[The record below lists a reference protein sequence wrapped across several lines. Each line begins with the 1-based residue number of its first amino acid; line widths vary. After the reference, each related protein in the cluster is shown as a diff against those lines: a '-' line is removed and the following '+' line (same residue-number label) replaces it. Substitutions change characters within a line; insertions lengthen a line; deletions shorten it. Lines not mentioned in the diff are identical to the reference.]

1 MLLHLLYT
9 AAIGT
14 AAGAL
19 FKKLRFP
26 AGLMVGALVGVAAFN
41 IITDWAEVPSAVKT
55 AAQIISGTYI
65 GCSISK
71 SDAKALTKIILPAIF
86 MIFSLLLLN
95 IFIGFIIAAVSPLD
109 LETALMAAVPGGVL
123 VFSLIAVLILNLAFN
138 AAEIPGAA
146 KKVAQVANGCYIGS
160 LVSFADILFLPQ
172 VIVPML
178 ILLALYT
185 AYCFFNGYLL
195 HRLFKFEIKA
205 AFLIST
211 PAGASDMAL
220 IASDIGVHNPQVFV
234 MHIVRLI
241 TVMILFPQ
249 VVHLLATVIVG

>member
-1 MLLHLLYT
+1 M
-9 AAIGT
+9 
-14 AAGAL
+14 
-19 FKKLRFP
+19 
-26 AGLMVGALVGVAAFN
+26 
-41 IITDWAEVPSAVKT
+41 S
-55 AAQIISGTYI
+55 
-65 GCSISK
+65 
-71 SDAKALTKIILPAIF
+71 
-86 MIFSLLLLN
+86 
-95 IFIGFIIAAVSPLD
+95 
-109 LETALMAAVPGGVL
+109 AVPGGLGEIPVIAADMGADPVTVTVLQLGRMFLGIAVLPGLIYRLSNRKRNGKREGKERDGQKPGAPVSIPKCILTFSCAAAAGIVGNITRVPGGAL

-241 TVMILFPQ
+241 MVMILFPQ
-249 VVHLLATVIVG
+249 VVHLLATVILG